1 MVKKTTLNN
10 NVKTL
15 KSEIKRL
22 RLELHQH
29 KVYKSG
35 ILLRYRETIIMG
47 FNEWKPRY
55 YEIRCNRLVCYKSLV
70 ERDVRFELPL
80 INDDTN
86 ETAHVIIPQM
96 ENENDS
102 HGRFEFEIEFPSN
115 ISNKS
120 FRSSTPRKKC
130 VHNW

>member
-1 MVKKTTLNN
+1 MSFKNASTKSLKK
-10 NVKTL
+10 
-15 KSEIKRL
+15 EIKKL

-35 ILLRYRETIIMG
+35 ILDRYRETIIMG

-80 INDDTN
+80 INDETN
-86 ETAHVIIPQM
+86 ESVHVVIPDGDKSQ
-96 ENENDS
+96 DD
-102 HGRFEFEIEFPSN
+102 RYEFEI
-115 ISNKS
+115 
-120 FRSSTPRKKC
+120 
-130 VHNW
+130 

>member
-86 ETAHVIIPQM
+86 ETAHVIIPRM

-102 HGRFEFEIEFPSN
+102 HGRFEFEIE
-115 ISNKS
+115 
-120 FRSSTPRKKC
+120 
-130 VHNW
+130 